1 MSPLT
6 ALVIVLL
13 VAVTALYVAAE
24 FAAVSARRSRVRQ
37 LAEEGSGLARVIL
50 PVVEDPRELDRYV
63 AACQVGITLSSLA
76 LGAFGQAS
84 LSAALTPVFEDFG
97 AFQGAGATAAATVV
111 LVGLTSFTVV
121 LGELIPKSLAL
132 QFPVSMLLW
141 TSVPMRWSLWLF
153 APFIWA
159 LNGSG
164 VAVLRLLGMPQ
175 HGHRHIHSPN
185 EISLLIAE
193 SRDGGLLEPD
203 EQARLSRALQ
213 LSVQPIRRLMVPRVH
228 LATIDIADPVDE
240 VLARV
245 TNEPYTRLPVY
256 RDSPDNI
263 IGMLHTKD
271 LVLSYLRNGGVQS
284 IEPLLRRVVTVPDSV
299 RADGLLA
306 ILREERSQQA
316 LVIDEFGGVAGLV
329 TLDDVLAE
337 VFGGM
342 ADEFKGAEP
351 EPERTPDGR
360 VRLPGQMHLDD
371 AEPWLGVRWEG
382 EAETVGGRITEELG
396 HLPQPGEQATIDGV
410 DVEVERVAHNA
421 VVSMLARPAPSD
433 SEVTN
438 DA

>member
-1 MSPLT
+1 
-6 ALVIVLL
+6 
-13 VAVTALYVAAE
+13 
-24 FAAVSARRSRVRQ
+24 
-37 LAEEGSGLARVIL
+37 
-50 PVVEDPRELDRYV
+50 
-63 AACQVGITLSSLA
+63 
-76 LGAFGQAS
+76 
-84 LSAALTPVFEDFG
+84 
-97 AFQGAGATAAATVV
+97 
-111 LVGLTSFTVV
+111 
-121 LGELIPKSLAL
+121 
-132 QFPVSMLLW
+132 MLLW
-141 TSVPMRWSLWLF
+141 TAVPMRWSLWVF
-153 APFIWA
+153 AGFIWA

-213 LSVQPIRRLMVPRVH
+213 LSVQPVRRLMVPRVH
-228 LATIDIADPVDE
+228 LTAIDISDPIE
-240 VLARV
+240 EILPRV

-271 LVLSYLRNGGVQS
+271 LALHYLRHGGVES
-284 IEPLLRRVVTVPDSV
+284 IEPLLRPIVTVPDSV

-306 ILREERSQQA
+306 ILREQRSQQA

-351 EPERTPDGR
+351 EAERTPDGR

-382 EAETVGGRITEELG
+382 EAETVGGRIAEELG
-396 HLPQPGEQATIDGV
+396 HLPQPGEHATIDGV

-421 VVSMLARPAPSD
+421 VVSMLARPAASD
-433 SEVTN
+433 GEEPR